1 MMMITTSPA
10 LRAMA
15 MLALL
20 STADSF
26 APSAM
31 LGSRAAVRGLRA
43 GQRAGSVASQAA
55 ALRRAP
61 PRACAG
67 LRMQQEQNE
76 GGVDPLDRFVACL
89 PYALPLADSFEW
101 GHYVFDAFPLATIPF
116 LPLFPVIQL
125 LNLPFVSFGIFIIL
139 FSFVAR
145 NPAFSRTVRFN
156 TLQAVYLD
164 VVLIFPQLARSIVG
178 PSNQF
183 VPSGLAETCAN
194 TVFYTILFS
203 CLYSVGSNIIGKT
216 PNQLPVISEAVE
228 GQMPF

>member
-1 MMMITTSPA
+1 
-10 LRAMA
+10 MA

-26 APSAM
+26 APSAI

-43 GQRAGSVASQAA
+43 GQRAGTASQAA

-156 TLQAVYLD
+156 TLQVDLR
-164 VVLIFPQLARSIVG
+164 ARSLVLVSASVYVCARAQFSG
-178 PSNQF
+178 RLLQSAPSA
-183 VPSGLAETCAN
+183 VCA
-194 TVFYTILFS
+194 
-203 CLYSVGSNIIGKT
+203 
-216 PNQLPVISEAVE
+216 
-228 GQMPF
+228 

>member
-1 MMMITTSPA
+1 MMCISTSCA
-10 LRAMA
+10 LRPLAV
-15 MLALL
+15 LALF
-20 STADSF
+20 SAAHGF
-26 APSAM
+26 APAVGSM
-31 LGSRAAVRGLRA
+31 GGSRAAALGLKT
-43 GQRAGSVASQAA
+43 GQRAGLAA
-55 ALRRAP
+55 QSRLRRAP
-61 PRACAG
+61 ARPIAG
-67 LRMQQEQNE
+67 LRMQEQNE
-76 GGVDPLDRFVACL
+76 GVDALDRFVACL

-116 LPLFPVIQL
+116 VPLFPVIQL

-145 NPAFSRTVRFN
+145 NPSFSRTVRFN

-216 PNQLPVISEAVE
+216 PNEIPLISEAVE